1 MQFFFFFVFFF
12 IKASLFLHLTITSQ
26 TNTCHTCIFTGDHV
40 VVGEK
45 MLEYTFLM
53 GNSLH
58 TGVHDITDNI
68 LNHTYIYIVEIYST
82 QVSNLGK
89 RSSHMHVEV

>member
-1 MQFFFFFVFFF
+1 MQFFIFFHAIFFFV
-12 IKASLFLHLTITSQ
+12 KASLFLHHTITSQ

-53 GNSLH
+53 GNSMH
-58 TGVHDITDNI
+58 KKK
-68 LNHTYIYIVEIYST
+68 T
-82 QVSNLGK
+82 QKKNCMKKIKIACINQLLFFRYTNLFLFFQK
-89 RSSHMHVEV
+89 